1 MNETLLTEGR
11 FIRNAF
17 LPQRRRVAIE
27 NLTSNS
33 EHDKEVELVSRD
45 TAYPEGNIYDEVIVD
60 SQKGKQ
66 HLRVVRT
73 TKPYNPDFTVSAQ
86 TLTFILPDADYSRR
100 IVTPQEGDRESWK
113 RFMEINKT
121 SAEVMVNYYK
131 EQGMENFLVLIG
143 GSFNPYTD
151 KNVLRTQSVKTA
163 HVHTLLISD
172 AYLQEAVQFHSSLD
186 FRKFLSQGVRTPDE
200 IRMDYRRFFHSHI
213 NDYFNLIVSRTFLDC
228 LNRKKY
234 SDFTMNN
241 LEEPNTRF
249 PLNGIRFT
257 TDGLDFLS
265 SSDFVDMIKTTG
277 EEIEKI
283 YKEEIMP
290 IFVRNYEEAINSP
303 NPEEVQLKYNPVD
316 TAISIFGEK
325 VKALERLGLTTKE
338 IHKIKRLVRKLALR
352 LSNNKDP
359 KFNLGPAY
367 SFSVLYD
374 KTTNKSEIFI
384 SYSPFGS
391 GTFDAIGLDKVW
403 FPNEPKDYIQ
413 KRFNNPKSA
422 FIEEDF
428 FKRIQKELS

>member
-277 EEIEKI
+277 EEIEKMLHDNLLASI
-283 YKEEIMP
+283 YSCKYAQIVKGGHILNIGSSVYAKGRSNFAIYSSSKAALVNFSEAFAEENP
-290 IFVRNYEEAINSP
+290 DLFVNVLSPCRTNTPMRRKSFPSENSDLLLQ
-303 NPEEVQLKYNPVD
+303 PEEVAAKARDILLSKVSCQHVVM
-316 TAISIFGEK
+316 EK
-325 VKALERLGLTTKE
+325 KK
-338 IHKIKRLVRKLALR
+338 
-352 LSNNKDP
+352 
-359 KFNLGPAY
+359 
-367 SFSVLYD
+367 
-374 KTTNKSEIFI
+374 
-384 SYSPFGS
+384 
-391 GTFDAIGLDKVW
+391 
-403 FPNEPKDYIQ
+403 
-413 KRFNNPKSA
+413 
-422 FIEEDF
+422 
-428 FKRIQKELS
+428 